1 MNIYRIPWLIG
12 QFLPLGSKLGHHLF
26 ETDSSQVRFWRAT
39 GEYIFLDPIAA
50 YKTTLNLSVEFCMG
64 AVYIDR
70 LPAPYMPSI
79 EMPHHWAA
87 VFGIAFAAELI
98 VPMALDGGVEWCRK
112 KIKKWNED

>member
-1 MNIYRIPWLIG
+1 MKIHRIPWLIG

-70 LPAPYMPSI
+70 LPAPNIAVDRRCRTIGRLFSALPLLPS
-79 EMPHHWAA
+79 
-87 VFGIAFAAELI
+87 
-98 VPMALDGGVEWCRK
+98 
-112 KIKKWNED
+112 